1 MGSADMSVRQ
11 RSALVAMAAVLMV
24 GSFMAVTVA
33 STASDPQRSAKEA
46 DVPPGRE
53 ARELILPFDAY
64 GLSVFQIHTVE
75 YAQDLLI
82 RDCMR
87 AQGLSWNLLPP
98 PAEAAAEPPNR
109 RRYGV
114 LEAEVAARYGY
125 HLPPPAQAMNR
136 REAVWKE
143 RRGLP
148 SYVRRAAYG
157 EEGGGGCWKKAQE
170 SLLQG
175 AEFDTSRYNAYVSEA
190 FDEALDDPEVTAAT
204 RKWSACMRARGF
216 EQADPLS
223 VTGDPSWRK
232 SSRPSPQEIA
242 TARADVRCKESTG
255 LISVW
260 RQVDTRIQRKI
271 IRSHEKDFR
280 AFAESKARWLE
291 AARQAVRDDRS

>member
-1 MGSADMSVRQ
+1 MSVRP
-11 RSALVAMAAVLMV
+11 RSALVATAAVLMV
-24 GSFMAVTVA
+24 GSFMAVAVV
-33 STASDPQRSAKEA
+33 STASGPQRSAKAA

-64 GLSVFQIHTVE
+64 GLSTFQIHTVE

-87 AQGLSWNLLPP
+87 AQGLGWDPLPP

-125 HLPPPAQAMNR
+125 HLPPPTQAMNR

-143 RRGLP
+143 RRDLP
-148 SYVRRAAYG
+148 SHVRRAAYG
-157 EEGGGGCWKKAQE
+157 EEGGSGCWKKAQE

-175 AEFDTSRYNAYVSEA
+175 AEFDTSQYNAYVSEA
-190 FDEALDDPEVTAAT
+190 FDEALDDPEVTAAI

-280 AFAESKARWLE
+280 AFAESKTRWLE
-291 AARQAVRDDRS
+291 TARQAVRDDRR